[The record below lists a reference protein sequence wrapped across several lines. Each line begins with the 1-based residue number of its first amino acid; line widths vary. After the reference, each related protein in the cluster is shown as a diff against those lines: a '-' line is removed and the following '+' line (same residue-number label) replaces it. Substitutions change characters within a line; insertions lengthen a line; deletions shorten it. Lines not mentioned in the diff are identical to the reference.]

1 MKNNE
6 SQKKSLESFFK
17 ALEQLTKV
25 QRLAICVVSILLVA
39 GSMYYFLIMPKNNE
53 IGRLEDEYSQ
63 LETNLAAV
71 KRKAMNLERLEQ
83 EMIENEAKFR
93 ITMKAL
99 PDKKEIPSLLA
110 SVSQSGQDAGLDFVQ
125 FQPKPEVNRNFF
137 AEIPVT
143 IKVRGDYHNVA
154 VFFDKVSM
162 LNRIVNI
169 KNIKITKSVDKKSKG
184 DALSTEC
191 TAVTYRFVE
200 SSSSEAGSNQNK
212 KNIKKT

>member
-6 SQKKSLESFFK
+6 SKKKSLEPFFK

-25 QRLAICVVSILLVA
+25 QRLAICAVSILLIA
-39 GSMYYFLIMPKNNE
+39 GGMYYFLVMPKTNE
-53 IGRLEDEYSQ
+53 ISRLEDKYSQ
-63 LETNLAAV
+63 LENELMTV
-71 KRKAMNLERLEQ
+71 KRKAMNLERLEK
-83 EMIENEAKFR
+83 EMTENEAKFK

-125 FQPKPEVNRNFF
+125 FQPKPEVDRNFF

-169 KNIKITKSVDKKSKG
+169 KNIKMTRSAGKNKG

-200 SSSSEAGSNQNK
+200 SSPSGAGPNQNK

>member
-6 SQKKSLESFFK
+6 SKTKSLEPFFK

-25 QRLAICVVSILLVA
+25 QRLAICFVSILVVA
-39 GSMYYFLIMPKNNE
+39 GSMYYFLIMPKMSK
-53 IGRLEDEYSQ
+53 IGKLKEEYSQ
-63 LETNLAAV
+63 LETKLTAV
-71 KRKAMNLERLEQ
+71 KRKAMNLERLEK
-83 EMIENEAKFR
+83 EMVENEAKFR

-143 IKVRGDYHNVA
+143 IKVKGDYHNVA

-169 KNIKITKSVDKKSKG
+169 KNIKMTTSGKNSKG
-184 DALSTEC
+184 DGLSTEC

-200 SSSSEAGSNQNK
+200 SSPSGVGSNQNK
-212 KNIKKT
+212 RT